1 MPKTSPPPTPARDD
15 DLSDAVLNS
24 LTNQIAVIDES
35 GVIRYVNRAWHEFA
49 VGNGMAADHQWIG
62 TNYLGVCRHCETHS
76 QNDIDSAKTYAGMV
90 GVIQGRADAFVYEYP
105 CHSPTEKRW
114 FLMRMGPLW
123 GRSGQ
128 FVISHHNITARVLV
142 EQEVRRLAFYDP
154 LTNLPNRR
162 LLMDRLKQAIA
173 GSNRSGQHGALMFLD
188 LDHFKQLNDSLGHAM
203 GDELL
208 KQVAVRLQ
216 SCVREVDSVARFGGD
231 EFVVLLED
239 LSLENQQARSQA
251 EVVAYKILHTLGA
264 FYALGDNMYN
274 STPSIG
280 AVVFLQ
286 DHEPMEELIRRAD
299 AAMYQSKAAGRNTV
313 NFYTEPLWGAEI
325 N

>member
-1 MPKTSPPPTPARDD
+1 MSN
-15 DLSDAVLNS
+15 AVLNS
-24 LTNQIAVIDES
+24 LTNQIAVIDQM
-35 GVIRYVNRAWHEFA
+35 GIILYVNRAWHEFA
-49 VGNGMAADHQWIG
+49 VSNGMAADHQWIG
-62 TNYLGVCRHCETHS
+62 TNYLGVCRNCTS
-76 QNDIDSAKTYAGMV
+76 QLHKDIDIANTYAGML
-90 GVIQGRADAFVYEYP
+90 GVIEGSADAFVYEYP
-105 CHSPTEKRW
+105 CHSPNEKRW
-114 FLMRMGPLW
+114 FLMRIGALW
-123 GRSGQ
+123 GRVGQ

-142 EQEVRRLAFYDP
+142 EEEVRHLAFYDP

-173 GSNRSGQHGALMFLD
+173 GSSRSSQHGALMFLD

-239 LSLENQQARSQA
+239 LDIEGHHAHGQA
-251 EVVAYKILHTLGA
+251 EVIADKILHTLGLP
-264 FYALGDNMYN
+264 YGLGDSIYN

-286 DHEPMEELIRRAD
+286 DQETLEELIRRAD

-313 NFYTEPLWGAEI
+313 RFYGA
-325 N
+325 

>member
-1 MPKTSPPPTPARDD
+1 M
-15 DLSDAVLNS
+15 SDAVLNS
-24 LTNQIAVIDES
+24 LTNQIAVIDQS
-35 GVIRYVNRAWHEFA
+35 GVILYVNLAWHAFA
-49 VGNGMAADHQWIG
+49 TSNGMAADHQWIG
-62 TNYLGVCRHCETHS
+62 TNYLSVCRSCSSPSQSET
-76 QNDIDSAKTYAGMV
+76 DIAKTYEGMV
-90 GVIQGRADAFVYEYP
+90 GVIEGRADAFVYEYP

-114 FLMRMGPLW
+114 FLMRIGPLW
-123 GRSGQ
+123 GRTGQ
-128 FVISHHNITARVLV
+128 FVISHHNITARVLA
-142 EQEVRRLAFYDP
+142 EEEVHRLAFYDP

-162 LLMDRLKQAIA
+162 LLMDRFKQAMA
-173 GSNRSGQHGALMFLD
+173 SSNRSGQHGALMFLD

-239 LSLENQQARSQA
+239 LSIDCPQARSQA
-251 EVVAYKILHTLGA
+251 EIVAHKILNALGLPYTLG
-264 FYALGDNMYN
+264 DKIYN

-286 DHEPMEELIRRAD
+286 DHETILELLRRAD
-299 AAMYQSKAAGRNTV
+299 DAMYQSKAAGRNTV
-313 NFYTEPLWGAEI
+313 NFYTEPAI
-325 N
+325 

>member
-1 MPKTSPPPTPARDD
+1 MPKTSPHTTLACDD
-15 DLSDAVLNS
+15 DLSNAVLHS
-24 LTNQIAVIDES
+24 LTDQIAVIDQA
-35 GVIRYVNRAWHEFA
+35 GVILYVNRAWHAFA
-49 VGNGMAADHQWIG
+49 ISNGMAPDHQWIG
-62 TNYLGVCRHCETHS
+62 TDYLSVCRDGAPTS
-76 QNDIDSAKTYAGMV
+76 QSDTDSAKTYAGIFD
-90 GVIQGRADAFVYEYP
+90 VIEGRVDAFVYEYP

-123 GRSGQ
+123 GRPGQ

-142 EQEVRRLAFYDP
+142 EEEVRHLAFYDP

-162 LLMDRLKQAIA
+162 LLLDRLKQAMLS
-173 GSNRSGQHGALMFLD
+173 SNRSGQHGALIFLD

-208 KQVAVRLQ
+208 KQVALRLE
-216 SCVREVDSVARFGGD
+216 SCVREVDSVGRLGGD

-239 LSLENQQARSQA
+239 LSFESHQARAQT
-251 EVVAYKILHTLGA
+251 EVVAHKIRHTLGLP
-264 FYALGDNMYN
+264 YALGDHIYE

-280 AVVFLQ
+280 ALVFLQ
-286 DHEPMEELIRRAD
+286 DHEAMDELIRRAD
-299 AAMYQSKAAGRNTV
+299 AAMYQSKAAGRNAV
-313 NFYTEPLWGAEI
+313 RFYGDP

>member
-1 MPKTSPPPTPARDD
+1 MPQTSPHSSLACDD
-15 DLSDAVLNS
+15 DLSDAVLHS
-24 LTNQIAVIDES
+24 LADQIAVIDRT
-35 GVIRYVNRAWHEFA
+35 GAILYVNRAWHAFA
-49 VGNGMAADHQWIG
+49 ISNGMAADHQWIG
-62 TNYLGVCRHCETHS
+62 INYLRVCRDCAPSSQTET
-76 QNDIDSAKTYAGMV
+76 DSVNTYAGIV
-90 GVIQGRADAFVYEYP
+90 GVIEGRADAFVYEYP

-114 FLMRMGPLW
+114 FLMHMGPLW

-142 EQEVRRLAFYDP
+142 EEEVRHLAFYDP

-162 LLMDRLKQAIA
+162 LLMDRLKQAMLS
-173 GSNRSGQHGALMFLD
+173 SNRSDQHGALIFLD

-216 SCVREVDSVARFGGD
+216 SCVREVDSVARLGGD

-239 LSLENQQARSQA
+239 LSTESHLARSQT
-251 EVVAYKILHTLGA
+251 EVIAHKIRHILGLP
-264 FYALGDNMYN
+264 YALGNHIYE

-280 AVVFLQ
+280 AAVFLQ
-286 DHEPMEELIRRAD
+286 DQEAMEELIRRAD
-299 AAMYQSKAAGRNTV
+299 AAMYQSKAAGRNCV
-313 NFYTEPLWGAEI
+313 HFYLEPH
-325 N
+325 

>member
-1 MPKTSPPPTPARDD
+1 M
-15 DLSDAVLNS
+15 SDAVLNS
-24 LTNQIAVIDES
+24 LTNQIAVIDQS
-35 GVIRYVNRAWHEFA
+35 GVILYVNLAWHAFA
-49 VGNGMAADHQWIG
+49 TSNGMAADHQWIG
-62 TNYLGVCRHCETHS
+62 TNYLSVCDGDEPQPNSET
-76 QNDIDSAKTYAGMV
+76 DSAKTYPGMV
-90 GVIQGRADAFVYEYP
+90 GVIEGRADSFVYEYP

-123 GRSGQ
+123 GRPGR

-142 EQEVRRLAFYDP
+142 EEEVRRLAFYDP

-162 LLMDRLKQAIA
+162 LLMDRLKRAMA
-173 GSNRSGQHGALMFLD
+173 SSSRSCQHGALLFLD

-216 SCVREVDSVARFGGD
+216 ACVREVDSVARLGGD

-239 LSLENQQARSQA
+239 LSVESAQARSQA
-251 EVVAYKILHTLGA
+251 EVIANKILSTLGSP
-264 FYALGDNMYN
+264 YTLGDNLYS

-286 DHEPMEELIRRAD
+286 DHETILELLRRAD
-299 AAMYQSKAAGRNTV
+299 DAMYQSKAAGRNTV
-313 NFYTEPLWGAEI
+313 HFYRVEPTPA
-325 N
+325 